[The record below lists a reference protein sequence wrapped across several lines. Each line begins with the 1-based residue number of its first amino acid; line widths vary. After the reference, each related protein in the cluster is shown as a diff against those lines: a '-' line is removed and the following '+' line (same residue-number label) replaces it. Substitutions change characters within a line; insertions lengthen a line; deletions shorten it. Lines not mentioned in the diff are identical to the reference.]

1 MVHSHGLSLGPSL
14 TPSKLLIT
22 NKIRI
27 RANAVGMHNLLQ
39 KHLRQN
45 VQEQQAE
52 DVWRVGQLLM
62 LMACRT
68 ANSTSLEVVSRNYS
82 KQFAQLLQNILTIQK
97 GILPNGSYFAHLLGQ
112 HAFTELSKINMLN
125 DMLYE
130 NLYKELQNGRL
141 LRLLVKLG
149 MINERPDD
157 STSMQWA
164 DSGDRYLLKLFRDF
178 VFHQKTEDGR
188 PNLDFGHVV
197 ESLNKLDAGVREQM
211 MLLSRDEK
219 SVLVVS
225 YKDMK
230 QAIIAA
236 YDELQSRSEARTPK
250 HRQW

>member
-1 MVHSHGLSLGPSL
+1 
-14 TPSKLLIT
+14 
-22 NKIRI
+22 
-27 RANAVGMHNLLQ
+27 
-39 KHLRQN
+39 
-45 VQEQQAE
+45 
-52 DVWRVGQLLM
+52 
-62 LMACRT
+62 
-68 ANSTSLEVVSRNYS
+68 
-82 KQFAQLLQNILTIQK
+82 
-97 GILPNGSYFAHLLGQ
+97 
-112 HAFTELSKINMLN
+112 MLN

-141 LRLLVKLG
+141 MRLLVKLG

-230 QAIIAA
+230 QAIVSA
-236 YDELQSRSEARTPK
+236 
-250 HRQW
+250 